1 MLPST
6 YMAATVSDLIADI
19 NAANA
24 AGGTNTITLVANKNF
39 NLNGVDNTVDGPTG
53 LPVIAAGDNLTII
66 GNGDVIQRTNGAP
79 AFRLLDIGSGAS
91 LTLEN
96 LTLQNGLAFGSGV
109 AAEGGSVYNQGT
121 LALHGVTVQGNI
133 AQGSAGMNGTK
144 ASPNGTSGQNA
155 AGGGI
160 WSNGALTLQSG
171 TLIQNN
177 QAIAGNGGKAYSHS
191 NGNGGSG
198 GFASGG
204 ALSEAGSAGH
214 PGAVPVPV
222 GLGTTEALPGPEWT
236 WRVGRST

>member
-121 LALHGVTVQGNI
+121 LALNGVIVQGNI

-144 ASPNGTSGQNA
+144 ASPNGTSGQGA
-155 AGGGI
+155 VGGGI
-160 WSNGALTLQSG
+160 WSNGALTLENG
-171 TLIQNN
+171 TLIQNTW
-177 QAIAGNGGKAYSHS
+177 AAG
-191 NGNGGSG
+191 GNGGSSYYYRVGYG
-198 GFASGG
+198 GTAFGG
-204 ALSEAGSAGH
+204 GVYIAAGAVTLAGVTFTGNGARGGVGGSA
-214 PGAVPVPV
+214 P
-222 GLGTTEALPGPEWT
+222 
-236 WRVGRST
+236 